1 MKQFILNLLSKI
13 KRDQVQE
20 KLAKNTTK
28 DIGYDENGF
37 YPLTPV
43 FWVGTDYTLNVQSI
57 KERLIST
64 IYPNDRDIKIL
75 ASYDDN
81 EQPYQPISQQQL
93 RDTWFH
99 KLNGL
104 YLEKDG
110 HTRDLW
116 VRNKGIVD
124 YPQKMPWLSSS
135 DYNQGF
141 PTQLEPELEEVPKEY
156 KHLIPYFDVIEITRI
171 QIVEKELLLESIRP
185 FRFVKDLRV
194 PIFTE
199 TDRFIKIY
207 YKYVDIGEAQERYD
221 EKQCQLKLETAFD
234 NLIEDNK

>member
-1 MKQFILNLLSKI
+1 MKQFILNILSHV
-13 KRDQVQE
+13 KRKQIRE
-20 KLAKNTTK
+20 KLAKDVTK
-28 DIGYDENGF
+28 DVGYDENGF
-37 YPLTPV
+37 YPLTSV

-64 IYPNDRDIKIL
+64 IYPNDGDIKTL

-93 RDTWFH
+93 RAPWFH

-110 HTRDLW
+110 HMRDLW
-116 VRNKGIVD
+116 VRNKGIID

-156 KHLIPYFDVIEITRI
+156 EHLITYFDIIEITRI
-171 QIVEKELLLESIRP
+171 EIIEKELLLESVRP

-207 YKYVDIGEAQERYD
+207 YKYVDIEEAQERYG
-221 EKQCQLKLETAFD
+221 EKQSQLELETAFD
-234 NLIEDNK
+234 NLIEGNK